1 MRDPG
6 DWGRCLWRTSTRH
19 STPFSWIPPPAARR
33 VGMRVGSLR
42 ADAPLFVEA
51 EVAGALRCL
60 QKSSAPGPDG
70 LSVPELK
77 KILAEIL
84 AHIFNNWLAFG
95 HLPGELRASRTVFIP
110 KSPDA
115 STAGELRPITISS
128 LLVRTFSWLLLMR
141 LQEDHSFHPLQSGF
155 SNDRAAQSNLLILQ
169 GLMKDAK
176 KNHRPFFAASLDLR
190 KAFDSVSHCALLASL
205 EEWGRMGTTWPQSE
219 TCTPSKQLLF
229 PIEGRRTAGEFTCR
243 GE

>member
-1 MRDPG
+1 MLP
-6 DWGRCLWRTSTRH
+6 CSWRLRWLVRSVVYKSPAHQDLMGSQSR
-19 STPFSWIPPPAARR
+19 SSRKSW
-33 VGMRVGSLR
+33 
-42 ADAPLFVEA
+42 
-51 EVAGALRCL
+51 
-60 QKSSAPGPDG
+60 QKSWPTFSIIGWPLGICRGSSGP
-70 LSVPELK
+70 PEL
-77 KILAEIL
+77 
-84 AHIFNNWLAFG
+84 
-95 HLPGELRASRTVFIP
+95 FIP

-169 GLMKDAK
+169 GLMKDAQ

-205 EEWGRMGTTWPQSE
+205 EEGGRMGTTWPQSE